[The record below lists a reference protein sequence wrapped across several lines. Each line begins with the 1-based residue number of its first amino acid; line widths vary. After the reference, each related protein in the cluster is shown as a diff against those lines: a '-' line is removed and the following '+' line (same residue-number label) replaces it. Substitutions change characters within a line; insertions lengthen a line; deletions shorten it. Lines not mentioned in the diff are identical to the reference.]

1 LDCPYPV
8 LDCDTSSLRSC
19 TILKFDG
26 SENDL
31 RFAKYILKNGS
42 LLQEMRIGVT
52 TEGTVMGINA
62 IIEELSSYPRISQGC
77 KLSFEIKCNYY

>member
-8 LDCDTSSLRSC
+8 LDCHTSNLRSC
-19 TILKFDG
+19 TILNFDG
-26 SENDL
+26 SDNDL

-52 TEGTVMGINA
+52 TEGMVLGINA
-62 IIEELSSYPRISQGC
+62 IIVELSSYPRISQGC
-77 KLSFEIKCNYY
+77 KFTFV